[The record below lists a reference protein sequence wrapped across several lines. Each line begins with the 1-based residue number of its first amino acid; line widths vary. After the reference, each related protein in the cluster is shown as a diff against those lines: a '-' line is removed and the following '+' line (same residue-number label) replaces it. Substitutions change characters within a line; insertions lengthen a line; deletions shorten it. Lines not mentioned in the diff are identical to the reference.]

1 MYFLKKKKNKILI
14 YALLASLATSLSF
27 GSVIYY
33 SFSDSNISFN
43 TSSNGITDAELT
55 PINNAIDDAIVSN
68 RDNKLKPNPNKII
81 READKKEPDL
91 LVIPKKQEKEIKE
104 VAKVEVKP
112 EIIRPETTTPK
123 QSTKRVKSQIVIN
136 GVTVNAEIE
145 APPGFTVD
153 QRDKNRNIANPTKPY
168 QNHIVE
174 KILSIEVTQELRD
187 SVVKNSLTGGEGYDK
202 GAGLFQNT
210 LTNVVSREI
219 EENKGDIH
227 KALENLE
234 AISKQNSGFFNSSI
248 ERYKRLLDSKNVI
261 DYLKPEAKKQYP
273 KLKGEF
279 KTKTQEYL
287 WLIHNL
293 DQSKFTKI
301 ASTSEKYLKEGLTIS
316 PRSAF
321 INENGEIDSHGWG
334 PPDAY
339 NTVTSRLQ
347 RDNSTYR
354 VFDYDQYYNRSSD
367 RIENGT
373 YPGWTKK
380 DVTDEF
386 TKKFGFE
393 KGEGI
398 TISRLKRDKETNAEG
413 KINSGLVLELDV
425 SNPKAYEKAQELIKK
440 FKSND
445 EKITS
450 YRIKNMGEVN
460 TSQSFKQI
468 LDELPEEIPQLEL
481 FFSDKATNTASLI
494 ALENKKI
501 KELSLY
507 TTGNSLRN
515 SWSYNPLAL
524 RNTTWINTIDYNVSA
539 EYPSNLKISTRITF
553 NTLAFDQDDFKNN
566 NDYSRINDGLR
577 MVYYARNN
585 EPFFQG
591 AFGPGLSP
599 DQSLG
604 DNSYPTGLDFSR
616 VKGIKSLKGLRF
628 DDEYN
633 PSNKPRKIAELTL
646 FNDNSHF
653 EISADELND
662 ANLEHLSTGENSP
675 IKPKIKFSNG
685 SNTTKI
691 RITGS
696 SITDKARQNLEKY
709 FDYSDS
715 LKASG
720 KQIEVEDTNSEVARK
735 LKDWGYSV
743 SQATNKQFT

>member
-1 MYFLKKKKNKILI
+1 MYFLKKKKNKILM
-14 YALLASLATSLSF
+14 YTLVASLATSLSF

-33 SFSDSNISFN
+33 SISDANISFE

-55 PINNAIDDAIVSN
+55 PINNPIDDAIVSN
-68 RDNKLKPNPNKII
+68 RDNKLKPNPERII
-81 READKKEPDL
+81 RETNKKDQDKL
-91 LVIPKKQEKEIKE
+91 IIPKKEEKEIKE
-104 VAKVEVKP
+104 VAKPEPKP
-112 EIIRPETTTPK
+112 EIIKPETTINKPSRAK
-123 QSTKRVKSQIVIN
+123 VKSQIVIN

-145 APPGFTVD
+145 APPGFIVHD
-153 QRDKNRNIANPTKPY
+153 QDKSRNIANPTRPY

-174 KILSIEVTQELRD
+174 KILSIEVTQALRD

-210 LTNVVSREI
+210 LTNVISREI
-219 EENKGDIH
+219 EENKGNIH

-234 AISKQNSGFFNSSI
+234 AISKQNSDFFNSSI

-261 DYLKPEAKKQYP
+261 EYLKPEAKIQYP

-287 WLIHNL
+287 WLINNL
-293 DQSKFTKI
+293 DHSKFTKI

-380 DVTDEF
+380 DVTNDF
-386 TKKFGFE
+386 TSSFGFS
-393 KGEGI
+393 KSDGI
-398 TISRLKRDKETNAEG
+398 TISRLTRDNKTNVEG

-425 SNPKAYEKAQELIKK
+425 SNTKAYEKSKELIEK
-440 FKSND
+440 FKSHS

-450 YRIKNMGEVN
+450 YRIKNMGEI
-460 TSQSFKQI
+460 SSDQKFIEI
-468 LDELPEEIPQLEL
+468 LSALPEDIPQLEL

-507 TTGNSLRN
+507 TNGNSLRN

-539 EYPSNLKISTRITF
+539 QYSSHQKITTRITF
-553 NTLAFDQDDFKNN
+553 NTLAFDQKDFENN
-566 NDYSRINDGLR
+566 SYQRINDGLR

-599 DQSLG
+599 DRSLG

-616 VKGIKSLKGLRF
+616 VTGIKSLKGLRF

-685 SNTTKI
+685 NATTKI
-691 RITGS
+691 RITGNN
-696 SITDKARQNLEKY
+696 ITEKGRQNLEKY

-715 LKASG
+715 LKVG
-720 KQIEVEDTNSEVARK
+720 NKQIEVTDTSGQLANK
-735 LKDWGYSV
+735 LKDWGYNV
-743 SQATNKQFT
+743 TQASDKQFT

>member
-1 MYFLKKKKNKILI
+1 MYFLKKKKNKILM
-14 YALLASLATSLSF
+14 YALVASLATSLSF

-33 SFSDSNISFN
+33 SISDANISFE

-55 PINNAIDDAIVSN
+55 PINNPIDDAIVSN
-68 RDNKLKPNPNKII
+68 RDNKLKPNHEKII
-81 READKKEPDL
+81 RETNKKDQDKL
-91 LVIPKKQEKEIKE
+91 IIPKKEEKEIKE
-104 VAKVEVKP
+104 VAKPEPKP
-112 EIIRPETTTPK
+112 EIIKPETTINKP
-123 QSTKRVKSQIVIN
+123 SRTKVKSQIVIN

-145 APPGFTVD
+145 APPGFIVHD
-153 QRDKNRNIANPTKPY
+153 QDKSRNIANPTRPY

-174 KILSIEVTQELRD
+174 KILSIEVTQALRD

-210 LTNVVSREI
+210 LTNVISREI
-219 EENKGDIH
+219 EENKGNIH

-234 AISKQNSGFFNSSI
+234 AISKQNSDFFNSSI

-261 DYLKPEAKKQYP
+261 EYLKPEAKIQYP

-287 WLIHNL
+287 WLINNL
-293 DQSKFTKI
+293 DHSKFTKI

-380 DVTDEF
+380 DVTNDF
-386 TKKFGFE
+386 TSSFGFS
-393 KGEGI
+393 KSDGI
-398 TISRLKRDKETNAEG
+398 TISRLTRDNKTNAEG

-425 SNPKAYEKAQELIKK
+425 SNTKAYEKSKELIEK
-440 FKSND
+440 FKSHS

-450 YRIKNMGEVN
+450 YRIKNMGEI
-460 TSQSFKQI
+460 SSDQKFIEI
-468 LDELPEEIPQLEL
+468 LSALPEDIPQLEL

-507 TTGNSLRN
+507 TNGNSLRN

-539 EYPSNLKISTRITF
+539 QYSSHQKITTRITF
-553 NTLAFDQDDFKNN
+553 NTLAFDQKDFENN
-566 NDYSRINDGLR
+566 SYQRINDGLR

-599 DQSLG
+599 DRSLG

-616 VKGIKSLKGLRF
+616 VTGIKSLKGLRF

-653 EISADELND
+653 EISADELNY

-685 SNTTKI
+685 NATTKI
-691 RITGS
+691 RITGNN
-696 SITDKARQNLEKY
+696 ITEKGRQNLEKY

-715 LKASG
+715 LKVG
-720 KQIEVEDTNSEVARK
+720 NKQIEVTDTSGQLANK
-735 LKDWGYSV
+735 LKDWGYNV
-743 SQATNKQFT
+743 TQASDKQFT

>member
-1 MYFLKKKKNKILI
+1 MYFLKKKKNKILM
-14 YALLASLATSLSF
+14 YALVASLATSLSF

-33 SFSDSNISFN
+33 SISDANISFE

-55 PINNAIDDAIVSN
+55 PINNPIDDAIVSN
-68 RDNKLKPNPNKII
+68 RDNKLKPNHEKII
-81 READKKEPDL
+81 RETNKKDQDKL
-91 LVIPKKQEKEIKE
+91 IIPKKEEKEIKE
-104 VAKVEVKP
+104 VAKPEPKP
-112 EIIRPETTTPK
+112 EIIKPETTINKP
-123 QSTKRVKSQIVIN
+123 SRTKVKSQIVIN

-145 APPGFTVD
+145 APPGFIVHD
-153 QRDKNRNIANPTKPY
+153 QDKSRNIANPTRPY

-174 KILSIEVTQELRD
+174 KILSIEVTQALRD

-210 LTNVVSREI
+210 LTNVISREI
-219 EENKGDIH
+219 EENKGNIH

-234 AISKQNSGFFNSSI
+234 AISKQNSDFFNSSI

-261 DYLKPEAKKQYP
+261 EYLKLEAKIQYP

-287 WLIHNL
+287 WLINNL
-293 DQSKFTKI
+293 DHSKFTKI

-380 DVTDEF
+380 DVTNDF
-386 TKKFGFE
+386 TSSFGFS
-393 KGEGI
+393 KSDGI
-398 TISRLKRDKETNAEG
+398 TISRLTRDNKTNAEG

-425 SNPKAYEKAQELIKK
+425 SNTKAYEKSKELIEK
-440 FKSND
+440 FKSHS

-450 YRIKNMGEVN
+450 YRIKNMGEI
-460 TSQSFKQI
+460 SSDQKFIEI
-468 LDELPEEIPQLEL
+468 LSALPEDIPQLEL

-507 TTGNSLRN
+507 TNGNSLRN

-539 EYPSNLKISTRITF
+539 QYSSHQKITTRITF
-553 NTLAFDQDDFKNN
+553 NTLAFDQKDFENN
-566 NDYSRINDGLR
+566 SYQRINDGLR

-599 DQSLG
+599 DRSLG

-616 VKGIKSLKGLRF
+616 VTGIKSLKGLRF

-653 EISADELND
+653 EISADELNY

-685 SNTTKI
+685 NATTKI
-691 RITGS
+691 RITGNN
-696 SITDKARQNLEKY
+696 ITEKGRQNLEKY

-715 LKASG
+715 LKVG
-720 KQIEVEDTNSEVARK
+720 NKQIEVTDTSGQLANK
-735 LKDWGYSV
+735 LKDWGYNV
-743 SQATNKQFT
+743 TQASDKQFT

>member
-1 MYFLKKKKNKILI
+1 MYFLKKKKNKILT
-14 YALLASLATSLSF
+14 YTLVASLATSLSF

-33 SFSDSNISFN
+33 SISDANISFE

-55 PINNAIDDAIVSN
+55 PINNPIDDAIVSN
-68 RDNKLKPNPNKII
+68 RDNKLKPNHERII
-81 READKKEPDL
+81 RETNKKDQDKL
-91 LVIPKKQEKEIKE
+91 IIPKKEEKEIKE
-104 VAKVEVKP
+104 VAKPEPKP
-112 EIIRPETTTPK
+112 EIIKPETTINKPSRAK
-123 QSTKRVKSQIVIN
+123 VKSQIVIN

-145 APPGFTVD
+145 APPGFIVHD
-153 QRDKNRNIANPTKPY
+153 QDKSRNIANPTRPY

-174 KILSIEVTQELRD
+174 KILSIEVTQALRD

-210 LTNVVSREI
+210 LTNVISREI
-219 EENKGDIH
+219 EENKDNIH

-234 AISKQNSGFFNSSI
+234 AISKQNSDFFNSSI

-261 DYLKPEAKKQYP
+261 EYLKPEAKIQYP

-287 WLIHNL
+287 WLINNL
-293 DQSKFTKI
+293 DHSKFTKI

-321 INENGEIDSHGWG
+321 INENGEIDSNGWG

-380 DVTDEF
+380 DVTNDF
-386 TKKFGFE
+386 TSSFGFS
-393 KGEGI
+393 KDDGI
-398 TISRLKRDKETNAEG
+398 TISRLTRDNKTNAEG

-425 SNPKAYEKAQELIKK
+425 SNTKAYEKSKELIEK
-440 FKSND
+440 FKSHS
-445 EKITS
+445 EKIIS
-450 YRIKNMGEVN
+450 YRIKNMGEI
-460 TSQSFKQI
+460 SSDQKFIEI
-468 LDELPEEIPQLEL
+468 LSALPEDIPQLEL

-507 TTGNSLRN
+507 TNGNSLRN

-539 EYPSNLKISTRITF
+539 QYSSHQKITTRITF
-553 NTLAFDQDDFKNN
+553 NTLAFDQKDFENN
-566 NDYSRINDGLR
+566 SYQRINDGLR

-599 DQSLG
+599 DRSLG

-616 VKGIKSLKGLRF
+616 VTGIKSLKGLRF

-685 SNTTKI
+685 NATTKI
-691 RITGS
+691 RITGNN
-696 SITDKARQNLEKY
+696 ITEKGRQNLEKY

-715 LKASG
+715 LKVG
-720 KQIEVEDTNSEVARK
+720 NKQIEVTDTSGQLANK
-735 LKDWGYSV
+735 LKDWGYNV
-743 SQATNKQFT
+743 TQASDKQFT

>member
-81 READKKEPDL
+81 REAEKKEPNV

-104 VAKVEVKP
+104 VAKVEPKP
-112 EIIRPETTTPK
+112 EIIRPQTTTPK
-123 QSTKRVKSQIVIN
+123 PNTSRVKTKITIN
-136 GVTVNAEIE
+136 GVTVDAEIE
-145 APPGFTVD
+145 AAPGFVV
-153 QRDKNRNIANPTKPY
+153 QPQDKTRRISNPTKPY

-174 KILSIEVTQELRD
+174 KILSIEVTQELRNSVIKD
-187 SVVKNSLTGGEGYDK
+187 SLSGGEGYDK
-202 GAGLFQNT
+202 GAGLFKNT
-210 LTNVVSREI
+210 LTNVISREI
-219 EENKGDIH
+219 DSSNGDIP

-248 ERYKRLLDSKNVI
+248 ERYKRLLDSSRVSEFLTEKGRR
-261 DYLKPEAKKQYP
+261 EYP
-273 KLKGEF
+273 GLKGKF
-279 KTKTQEYL
+279 QTKTQEYL

-373 YPGWTKK
+373 YPGWTKT

-386 TKKFGFE
+386 TKKFGFK
-393 KGEGI
+393 KGDGI
-398 TISRLKRDKETNAEG
+398 TISRLTRDNKTNVEG

-425 SNPKAYEKAQELIKK
+425 SNPTAYQKSKELIEK
-440 FKSND
+440 FKSYP

-450 YRIKNMGEVN
+450 YRIKNMGEV
-460 TSQSFKQI
+460 SSDQKFIDI
-468 LDELPEEIPQLEL
+468 LSSLPEEIPQLEL

-553 NTLAFDQDDFKNN
+553 NTLAFDEKDFEDGKY
-566 NDYSRINDGLR
+566 DRINDGLR

-685 SNTTKI
+685 NATTKI
-691 RITGS
+691 RITGN

-715 LKASG
+715 LKAGG

>member
-1 MYFLKKKKNKILI
+1 MYFLKKKKNKILM
-14 YALLASLATSLSF
+14 YTLVASLVTSLSF

-33 SFSDSNISFN
+33 SISDANISFE

-55 PINNAIDDAIVSN
+55 PINNPIDDAIVSN
-68 RDNKLKPNPNKII
+68 RDNKLKPNHERII
-81 READKKEPDL
+81 RETDKNIEK
-91 LVIPKKQEKEIKE
+91 LVIPTVKKDEKIDA
-104 VAKVEVKP
+104 AKPETKP
-112 EIIRPETTTPK
+112 EIIKPETTINKPSRAK
-123 QSTKRVKSQIVIN
+123 VKSQIVIN

-145 APPGFTVD
+145 APPGFIVHD
-153 QRDKNRNIANPTKPY
+153 QDKSRNIANPTRPY

-174 KILSIEVTQELRD
+174 KILSIEVTQALRD

-210 LTNVVSREI
+210 LTNVISREI
-219 EENKGDIH
+219 EENKGNIH

-234 AISKQNSGFFNSSI
+234 AISKQNSDFFNSSI

-261 DYLKPEAKKQYP
+261 EYLKPEAKIQYP

-287 WLIHNL
+287 WLINNL
-293 DQSKFTKI
+293 DHSKFTKI

-380 DVTDEF
+380 DVTNDF
-386 TKKFGFE
+386 TSSFGFS
-393 KGEGI
+393 KGDGI
-398 TISRLKRDKETNAEG
+398 TISRLTRDNKTNAEG

-425 SNPKAYEKAQELIKK
+425 SNTKAYEKSKELIEK
-440 FKSND
+440 FKSHS

-450 YRIKNMGEVN
+450 YRIKNMGEI
-460 TSQSFKQI
+460 SSDQKFIEI
-468 LDELPEEIPQLEL
+468 LSALPEDIPQLEL

-507 TTGNSLRN
+507 TNGNSLRN

-524 RNTTWINTIDYNVSA
+524 RNTTWINTIDYSVSA
-539 EYPSNLKISTRITF
+539 QYSSHQKITTRITF
-553 NTLAFDQDDFKNN
+553 NTLAFDQKDFENN
-566 NDYSRINDGLR
+566 SYQRINDGLR

-599 DQSLG
+599 DRSLG

-616 VKGIKSLKGLRF
+616 VTGIKSLKGLRF

-685 SNTTKI
+685 NATTKI
-691 RITGS
+691 RITGNN
-696 SITDKARQNLEKY
+696 ITEKGRQNLEKY

-715 LKASG
+715 LKVG
-720 KQIEVEDTNSEVARK
+720 NKQIEVTDTSGQLANK
-735 LKDWGYSV
+735 LKDWGYNV
-743 SQATNKQFT
+743 TQASDKQFT

>member
-1 MYFLKKKKNKILI
+1 MYFLKKKKNKILM
-14 YALLASLATSLSF
+14 YTLVASLVTSLSF

-33 SFSDSNISFN
+33 SISDANISFE

-55 PINNAIDDAIVSN
+55 PINNPIDDAIVSN
-68 RDNKLKPNPNKII
+68 RDNKLKPNHERII
-81 READKKEPDL
+81 RETDKNIEK
-91 LVIPKKQEKEIKE
+91 LVIPTVKKDEKIDA
-104 VAKVEVKP
+104 AKPETKP
-112 EIIRPETTTPK
+112 EIIKPETTINKPSRAK
-123 QSTKRVKSQIVIN
+123 VKSQIVIN

-145 APPGFTVD
+145 APPGFIVHD
-153 QRDKNRNIANPTKPY
+153 QDKSRNIANPTRPY

-174 KILSIEVTQELRD
+174 KILSIEVTQALRD

-210 LTNVVSREI
+210 LTNVISREI
-219 EENKGDIH
+219 EENKGNIH

-234 AISKQNSGFFNSSI
+234 AISKQNSDFFNSSI

-261 DYLKPEAKKQYP
+261 EYLKPEAKIQYP

-287 WLIHNL
+287 WLINNL
-293 DQSKFTKI
+293 DHSKFTKI

-347 RDNSTYR
+347 KDNSTYR

-367 RIENGT
+367 SIESGN

-380 DVTDEF
+380 DVTSNYAS
-386 TKKFGFE
+386 TYGFE
-393 KGEGI
+393 EKKGI
-398 TISRLKRDKETNAEG
+398 TISELTRDKHTNAKD
-413 KINSGLVLELDV
+413 KINSGLVLEIDV
-425 SNPKAYEKAQELIKK
+425 SQDYAYGKTKELIKK
-440 FKSND
+440 FKEKNQ
-445 EKITS
+445 KITS

-460 TSQSFKQI
+460 SSQNFIDI
-468 LDELPEEIPQLEL
+468 LSELPDEIPQLEL

-507 TTGNSLRN
+507 TNGNSLRR

-539 EYPSNLKISTRITF
+539 EYSKYAKITTRITF
-553 NTLAFDQDDFKNN
+553 NTLAFDEKDFQDGKYD
-566 NDYSRINDGLR
+566 RINDGLR

-591 AFGPGLSP
+591 GFGPGLSP
-599 DQSLG
+599 DKSLG
-604 DNSYPTGLDFSR
+604 ENSYPTGLDFTR
-616 VKGIKSLKGLRF
+616 IPKIRSLRGLRF

-633 PSNKPRKIAELTL
+633 SSNRSRKITELTL
-646 FNDNSHF
+646 YNTGSAFN
-653 EISADELND
+653 ISVEELNN
-662 ANLEHLSTGENSP
+662 ANLEHLSTGEGNLE
-675 IKPKIKFSNG
+675 KPKIYFSNG
-685 SNTTKI
+685 NETTSIK
-691 RITGS
+691 ITGQGT
-696 SITDKARQNLEKY
+696 ITDKGREYLSKY
-709 FDYSDS
+709 FEYGESF
-715 LKASG
+715 KG
-720 KQIEVEDTNSEVARK
+720 RPRIVEVESGATELQNQLRQ
-735 LKDWGYSV
+735 WGFNVNV
-743 SQATNKQFT
+743 SNGREFT

>member
-1 MYFLKKKKNKILI
+1 MYFLKKKKNKILM
-14 YALLASLATSLSF
+14 YTLVASLATSLSF

-33 SFSDSNISFN
+33 SISDANISFE

-55 PINNAIDDAIVSN
+55 PINNPIDDAIVSN
-68 RDNKLKPNPNKII
+68 RDNKLKPNPERII
-81 READKKEPDL
+81 RETNKKDQDKL
-91 LVIPKKQEKEIKE
+91 IIPKKEEKEIKE
-104 VAKVEVKP
+104 VAKPEPKP
-112 EIIRPETTTPK
+112 EIIKPETTINKPSRAK
-123 QSTKRVKSQIVIN
+123 VKSQIVIN

-145 APPGFTVD
+145 APPGFIVHD
-153 QRDKNRNIANPTKPY
+153 QDKSRNIANPTRPY

-174 KILSIEVTQELRD
+174 KILSIEVTQALRD

-210 LTNVVSREI
+210 LTNVISREI
-219 EENKGDIH
+219 EENKGNIH

-234 AISKQNSGFFNSSI
+234 AISKQNSDFFNSSI

-261 DYLKPEAKKQYP
+261 EYLKPEAKMQYP

-287 WLIHNL
+287 WLINNL
-293 DQSKFTKI
+293 DHSKFTKI

-380 DVTDEF
+380 DVTNDF
-386 TKKFGFE
+386 TSSFGFS
-393 KGEGI
+393 KSDGI
-398 TISRLKRDKETNAEG
+398 TISRLTRDNKTNAEG

-425 SNPKAYEKAQELIKK
+425 SNTKAYEKSKELIEK
-440 FKSND
+440 FKSHS

-450 YRIKNMGEVN
+450 YRIKNMGEI
-460 TSQSFKQI
+460 SSDQKFIEI
-468 LDELPEEIPQLEL
+468 LSALPEDIPQLEL

-507 TTGNSLRN
+507 TNGNSLRN

-539 EYPSNLKISTRITF
+539 QYSSHQKITTRITF
-553 NTLAFDQDDFKNN
+553 NTLAFDQKDFENN
-566 NDYSRINDGLR
+566 SYQRINDGLR

-599 DQSLG
+599 DRSLG

-616 VKGIKSLKGLRF
+616 VTGIKSLKGLRF

-685 SNTTKI
+685 NATTKI
-691 RITGS
+691 RITGNN
-696 SITDKARQNLEKY
+696 ITEKGRQNLEKY

-715 LKASG
+715 LKVG
-720 KQIEVEDTNSEVARK
+720 NKQIEVTDTSGQLANK
-735 LKDWGYSV
+735 LKDWGYNV
-743 SQATNKQFT
+743 TQASDKQFT

>member
-1 MYFLKKKKNKILI
+1 MYFLKKKKNKILM
-14 YALLASLATSLSF
+14 YTLVASLATSLSF

-33 SFSDSNISFN
+33 SISDANISFE

-55 PINNAIDDAIVSN
+55 PINNPIDDAIVSN
-68 RDNKLKPNPNKII
+68 RDNKLKPNPERII
-81 READKKEPDL
+81 RETNKKDQDKL
-91 LVIPKKQEKEIKE
+91 IIPKKEEKEIKE
-104 VAKVEVKP
+104 VAKPEPKP
-112 EIIRPETTTPK
+112 EIIKPETTINKPSRAK
-123 QSTKRVKSQIVIN
+123 VKSQIVIN

-145 APPGFTVD
+145 APPGFIVHD
-153 QRDKNRNIANPTKPY
+153 QDKSRNIANPTRPY

-174 KILSIEVTQELRD
+174 KILSIEVTQALRD

-210 LTNVVSREI
+210 LTNVISREI
-219 EENKGDIH
+219 EENKGNIH

-234 AISKQNSGFFNSSI
+234 AISKQNSDFFNSSI

-261 DYLKPEAKKQYP
+261 EYLKPEAKIQYP

-287 WLIHNL
+287 WLINNL
-293 DQSKFTKI
+293 DHSKFTKI

-380 DVTDEF
+380 DVTNDF
-386 TKKFGFE
+386 TSSFGFS
-393 KGEGI
+393 KSDGI
-398 TISRLKRDKETNAEG
+398 TISRLTRDNKTNVEG

-425 SNPKAYEKAQELIKK
+425 SNTKAYEKSKELIEK
-440 FKSND
+440 FKSHS

-450 YRIKNMGEVN
+450 YRIKNMGEI
-460 TSQSFKQI
+460 SSDQKFIEI
-468 LDELPEEIPQLEL
+468 LSALPEDIPQLEL

-507 TTGNSLRN
+507 NNGNSLRN

-539 EYPSNLKISTRITF
+539 QYSSHQKITTRITF
-553 NTLAFDQDDFKNN
+553 NTLAFDQKDFENN
-566 NDYSRINDGLR
+566 SYQRINDGLR

-599 DQSLG
+599 DRSLG

-616 VKGIKSLKGLRF
+616 VTGIKSLKGLRF

-685 SNTTKI
+685 NATTKI
-691 RITGS
+691 RITGNN
-696 SITDKARQNLEKY
+696 ITEKGRQNLEKY

-715 LKASG
+715 LKVG
-720 KQIEVEDTNSEVARK
+720 NKQIEVTDTSGQLANK
-735 LKDWGYSV
+735 LKDWGYNV
-743 SQATNKQFT
+743 TQASDKQFT

>member
-1 MYFLKKKKNKILI
+1 MYFLKKKKNKILM
-14 YALLASLATSLSF
+14 YTLVASLVTSLSF

-33 SFSDSNISFN
+33 SISDANISFE

-55 PINNAIDDAIVSN
+55 PINNPIDDAIVSN
-68 RDNKLKPNPNKII
+68 RDNKLKPNHERII
-81 READKKEPDL
+81 RETDKNIEK
-91 LVIPKKQEKEIKE
+91 LVIPTVKKDEKIDA
-104 VAKVEVKP
+104 AKPETKP
-112 EIIRPETTTPK
+112 EIIKPETTINKPSRAK
-123 QSTKRVKSQIVIN
+123 VKSQIVIN

-145 APPGFTVD
+145 APPGFIVHD
-153 QRDKNRNIANPTKPY
+153 QDKSRNIANPTRPY

-174 KILSIEVTQELRD
+174 KILSIEVTQALRD

-210 LTNVVSREI
+210 LTNVISREI
-219 EENKGDIH
+219 EENKGNIH

-234 AISKQNSGFFNSSI
+234 AISKQNSDFFNSSI

-261 DYLKPEAKKQYP
+261 EYLKPEAKIQYP

-287 WLIHNL
+287 WLINNL
-293 DQSKFTKI
+293 DHSKFTKI

-380 DVTDEF
+380 DVTNDF
-386 TKKFGFE
+386 TSSFGFS
-393 KGEGI
+393 KGDGI
-398 TISRLKRDKETNAEG
+398 TISRLTRDNKTNAEG

-425 SNPKAYEKAQELIKK
+425 SNTKAYEKSKELIEK
-440 FKSND
+440 FKSHS

-450 YRIKNMGEVN
+450 YRIKNMGEI
-460 TSQSFKQI
+460 SSDQKFIEI
-468 LDELPEEIPQLEL
+468 LSALPEDIPQLEL

-507 TTGNSLRN
+507 TNGNSLRN

-539 EYPSNLKISTRITF
+539 QYSSHQKITTRITF
-553 NTLAFDQDDFKNN
+553 NTLAFDQKDFENN
-566 NDYSRINDGLR
+566 SYQRINDGLR

-599 DQSLG
+599 DRSLG

-616 VKGIKSLKGLRF
+616 VTGIKSLKGLRF

-685 SNTTKI
+685 NATTKI
-691 RITGS
+691 RITGNN
-696 SITDKARQNLEKY
+696 ITEKGRQNLEKY

-715 LKASG
+715 LKVG
-720 KQIEVEDTNSEVARK
+720 NKQIEVTDTSGQLANK
-735 LKDWGYSV
+735 LKDWGYNV
-743 SQATNKQFT
+743 TQASDKQFT

>member
-1 MYFLKKKKNKILI
+1 MYFLKKKKNKILM
-14 YALLASLATSLSF
+14 YTLVASLATSLSF

-33 SFSDSNISFN
+33 SISDANISFE

-55 PINNAIDDAIVSN
+55 PINNPIDDAIVSN
-68 RDNKLKPNPNKII
+68 RDNKLKPNYERII
-81 READKKEPDL
+81 RETNKKDQDKL
-91 LVIPKKQEKEIKE
+91 IIPKKEEKEIKE
-104 VAKVEVKP
+104 VAKPEPKP
-112 EIIRPETTTPK
+112 EIIKPETTINKPSRAK
-123 QSTKRVKSQIVIN
+123 VKSQIVIN

-145 APPGFTVD
+145 APPGFIVHD
-153 QRDKNRNIANPTKPY
+153 QDKSRNIANPTRPY

-174 KILSIEVTQELRD
+174 KILSIEVTQALRD

-210 LTNVVSREI
+210 LTNVISREI
-219 EENKGDIH
+219 EENKGNIH

-234 AISKQNSGFFNSSI
+234 AISKQNSDFFNSSI

-261 DYLKPEAKKQYP
+261 EYLKPEAKIQYP

-287 WLIHNL
+287 WLINNL
-293 DQSKFTKI
+293 DHSKFTKI

-380 DVTDEF
+380 DVTNDF
-386 TKKFGFE
+386 TSSFGFS
-393 KGEGI
+393 KSDGI
-398 TISRLKRDKETNAEG
+398 TISRLTRDNKTNAEG

-425 SNPKAYEKAQELIKK
+425 SNTKACEKSKELIEK
-440 FKSND
+440 FKTHS

-450 YRIKNMGEVN
+450 YRIKNMGEI
-460 TSQSFKQI
+460 SSDQKFIEI
-468 LDELPEEIPQLEL
+468 LSALPEDISQLEL

-507 TTGNSLRN
+507 TNGNSLRN

-539 EYPSNLKISTRITF
+539 QYSSHQKITTRITF
-553 NTLAFDQDDFKNN
+553 NTLAFDQKDFENN
-566 NDYSRINDGLR
+566 SYQRINDGLR

-599 DQSLG
+599 DRSLG

-616 VKGIKSLKGLRF
+616 VTGIKSLKGLRF

-685 SNTTKI
+685 NATTKI
-691 RITGS
+691 RITGNN
-696 SITDKARQNLEKY
+696 ITEKGRQNLEKY

-715 LKASG
+715 LKVG
-720 KQIEVEDTNSEVARK
+720 NKQIEVTDASGQLANK
-735 LKDWGYSV
+735 LKDWGYNV
-743 SQATNKQFT
+743 TQASDKQFT

>member
-1 MYFLKKKKNKILI
+1 
-14 YALLASLATSLSF
+14 
-27 GSVIYY
+27 
-33 SFSDSNISFN
+33 
-43 TSSNGITDAELT
+43 
-55 PINNAIDDAIVSN
+55 
-68 RDNKLKPNPNKII
+68 
-81 READKKEPDL
+81 
-91 LVIPKKQEKEIKE
+91 
-104 VAKVEVKP
+104 VAKPKIKP
-112 EIIRPETTTPK
+112 EIIRPETLKPKPSTT
-123 QSTKRVKSQIVIN
+123 RVKTKIIIN
-136 GVTVNAEIE
+136 GVTVDAEIE
-145 APPGFTVD
+145 APPGFVV
-153 QRDKNRNIANPTKPY
+153 QPNDKTRNIANPTKPY

-174 KILSIEVTQELRD
+174 KILSIEVTQALRD
-187 SVVKNSLTGGEGYDK
+187 SVIKNSLTGGEGYDK
-202 GAGLFQNT
+202 GAGLFKNT
-210 LTNVVSREI
+210 LTNVISREI

-227 KALENLE
+227 KALESLE
-234 AISKQNSGFFNSSI
+234 AISNQNSNFFNSSI
-248 ERYKRLLDSKNVI
+248 ERYKRLLDSDKVI
-261 DYLKPEAKKQYP
+261 EYLKPEAKVQYP

-321 INENGEIDSHGWG
+321 INEKGEIDSHSWG

-339 NTVTSRLQ
+339 NSVTSRLQ

-367 RIENGT
+367 RIEDGT

-380 DVTDEF
+380 DVTNDF
-386 TKKFGFE
+386 TSSFGFK
-393 KGEGI
+393 KGDGI
-398 TISRLKRDKETNAEG
+398 TISRLTRDNKTNAEG

-425 SNPKAYEKAQELIKK
+425 SNIKAYEKSKELIEK
-440 FKSND
+440 FKSHS

-450 YRIKNMGEVN
+450 YRIKNMGEI
-460 TSQSFKQI
+460 SSDQKFIDI
-468 LDELPEEIPQLEL
+468 LSALPDEIPQLEL

-507 TTGNSLRN
+507 TNGNSLRN

-539 EYPSNLKISTRITF
+539 QYSSHQKITTRITF
-553 NTLAFDQDDFKNN
+553 NTLAFDQKDFENN
-566 NDYSRINDGLR
+566 SYQRINDGLR

-599 DQSLG
+599 DRSLG

-616 VKGIKSLKGLRF
+616 VTGIKSLKGLRF

-646 FNDNSHF
+646 FNDQNYF

-685 SNTTKI
+685 SDTTKI
-691 RITGS
+691 RITGTN
-696 SITDKARQNLEKY
+696 ITDQARQNLEKY
-709 FDYSDS
+709 FEYSDS
-715 LKASG
+715 LKANN
-720 KQIEVEDTNSEVARK
+720 KQIEVENINSELANK
-735 LKDWGYSV
+735 LKSWGYNV
-743 SQATNKQFT
+743 SQASNKQFT

>member
-81 READKKEPDL
+81 REAEKKEPNV

-104 VAKVEVKP
+104 VAKVEPKP
-112 EIIRPETTTPK
+112 EIIRPQTTTPK
-123 QSTKRVKSQIVIN
+123 PNTSRVKTKITIN
-136 GVTVNAEIE
+136 GVTVDAEIE
-145 APPGFTVD
+145 AAPGFVV
-153 QRDKNRNIANPTKPY
+153 QPQDKTRRISNPTKPY

-174 KILSIEVTQELRD
+174 KILSIEVTQELRNSVIKD
-187 SVVKNSLTGGEGYDK
+187 SLSGGEGYDK
-202 GAGLFQNT
+202 GAGLFKNT
-210 LTNVVSREI
+210 LTNVISREI
-219 EENKGDIH
+219 DSSNGDIL

-248 ERYKRLLDSKNVI
+248 ERYKRLLDSSRVSEFLTEKGRQ
-261 DYLKPEAKKQYP
+261 EYP
-273 KLKGEF
+273 GLKGKF
-279 KTKTQEYL
+279 QTKTQEYL

-386 TKKFGFE
+386 TSSFGFK
-393 KGEGI
+393 KGDGI
-398 TISRLKRDKETNAEG
+398 TISRLTRDNKTNAEG

-425 SNPKAYEKAQELIKK
+425 SNPTAYQKSKELIEK
-440 FKSND
+440 FKSNP

-450 YRIKNMGEVN
+450 YRIKNMGEV
-460 TSQSFKQI
+460 SSDQKFIDI
-468 LDELPEEIPQLEL
+468 LSSLPEEIPQLEL

-553 NTLAFDQDDFKNN
+553 NTLAFDQKDFENGKY
-566 NDYSRINDGLR
+566 DRINDGLR

-685 SNTTKI
+685 NATTKI

-715 LKASG
+715 LKANG
-720 KQIEVEDTNSEVARK
+720 KQIEVTDVNSDLARK

-743 SQATNKQFT
+743 SQASDKLFT

>member
-1 MYFLKKKKNKILI
+1 MYFLKKKKNKILM
-14 YALLASLATSLSF
+14 YTLVASLATSLSF

-33 SFSDSNISFN
+33 SISDANISFE

-55 PINNAIDDAIVSN
+55 PINNPIDDAIVSN
-68 RDNKLKPNPNKII
+68 RDNKLKPNPERII
-81 READKKEPDL
+81 RETNKKDQDKL
-91 LVIPKKQEKEIKE
+91 IIPKKEEKEIKE
-104 VAKVEVKP
+104 VAKPEPKP
-112 EIIRPETTTPK
+112 EIIKPETTINKPSRAK
-123 QSTKRVKSQIVIN
+123 VKSQIVIN

-145 APPGFTVD
+145 APPGFIVHD
-153 QRDKNRNIANPTKPY
+153 QDKSRNIANPTRPY

-174 KILSIEVTQELRD
+174 KILSIEVTQALRD

-210 LTNVVSREI
+210 LTNVISREI
-219 EENKGDIH
+219 EENKGNIH

-234 AISKQNSGFFNSSI
+234 AISKQNSDFFNSSI

-261 DYLKPEAKKQYP
+261 EYLKPEAKIQYP

-287 WLIHNL
+287 WLINNL
-293 DQSKFTKI
+293 DHSKFTKI

-380 DVTDEF
+380 DVTNDF
-386 TKKFGFE
+386 TSSFGFS
-393 KGEGI
+393 KSDGI
-398 TISRLKRDKETNAEG
+398 TISRLTRDNKTNAEG

-425 SNPKAYEKAQELIKK
+425 SNTKAYEKSKELIKK
-440 FKSND
+440 FKSHS

-450 YRIKNMGEVN
+450 YRIKNMGEI
-460 TSQSFKQI
+460 SSDQKFIEI
-468 LDELPEEIPQLEL
+468 LSALPEDIPQLEL

-507 TTGNSLRN
+507 TNGNSLRN

-539 EYPSNLKISTRITF
+539 QYSSHQKITTRITF
-553 NTLAFDQDDFKNN
+553 NTLAFDQKDFENN
-566 NDYSRINDGLR
+566 SYQRINDGLR

-599 DQSLG
+599 DRSLG

-616 VKGIKSLKGLRF
+616 VTGIKSLKGLRF

-685 SNTTKI
+685 NATTKI
-691 RITGS
+691 RITGNN
-696 SITDKARQNLEKY
+696 ITEKGRQNLEKY

-715 LKASG
+715 LKVG
-720 KQIEVEDTNSEVARK
+720 NKQIEVTDTSGQLANK
-735 LKDWGYSV
+735 LKDWGYNV
-743 SQATNKQFT
+743 TQASDKQFT

>member
-1 MYFLKKKKNKILI
+1 MYFVKKKKNKILI

-33 SFSDSNISFN
+33 SFSDANISFE

-55 PINNAIDDAIVSN
+55 PINNATNDAVVSN
-68 RDNKLKPNPNKII
+68 RDNKLKPNPEKII
-81 READKKEPDL
+81 KESEKQEPNKL
-91 LVIPKKQEKEIKE
+91 IIPKKEEKEIKE
-104 VAKVEVKP
+104 VAKPKIKP
-112 EIIRPETTTPK
+112 EIIRPETLKPKPSTT
-123 QSTKRVKSQIVIN
+123 RVKTKIIIN
-136 GVTVNAEIE
+136 GVTVDAEIE
-145 APPGFTVD
+145 APPGFVV
-153 QRDKNRNIANPTKPY
+153 QPNDKTRNIANPTKPY

-174 KILSIEVTQELRD
+174 KILSIEVTQALRD
-187 SVVKNSLTGGEGYDK
+187 SVIKNSLTGGEGYDK
-202 GAGLFQNT
+202 GAGLFKNT
-210 LTNVVSREI
+210 LTNVISREI

-227 KALENLE
+227 KALESLE
-234 AISKQNSGFFNSSI
+234 AISNQNSNFFNSSI
-248 ERYKRLLDSKNVI
+248 ERYKRLLDSDKVI
-261 DYLKPEAKKQYP
+261 EYLKPEAKVQYP

-321 INENGEIDSHGWG
+321 INEKGEIDSHSWG

-339 NTVTSRLQ
+339 NSVTSRLQ

-367 RIENGT
+367 RIEDGT

-380 DVTDEF
+380 DVTNDF
-386 TKKFGFE
+386 TSSFGFK
-393 KGEGI
+393 KGDGI
-398 TISRLKRDKETNAEG
+398 TISRLTRDNKTNAEG

-425 SNPKAYEKAQELIKK
+425 SNIKAYEKSKELIEK
-440 FKSND
+440 FKSHS

-450 YRIKNMGEVN
+450 YRIKNMGEI
-460 TSQSFKQI
+460 SSDQKFIDI
-468 LDELPEEIPQLEL
+468 LSALPDEIPQLEL

-507 TTGNSLRN
+507 TNGNSLRN

-539 EYPSNLKISTRITF
+539 QYSSHQKITTRITF
-553 NTLAFDQDDFKNN
+553 NTLAFDQKDFENN
-566 NDYSRINDGLR
+566 SYQRINDGLR

-599 DQSLG
+599 DRSLG

-616 VKGIKSLKGLRF
+616 VTGIKSLKGLRF

-646 FNDNSHF
+646 FNDQNYF

-685 SNTTKI
+685 SDTTKI
-691 RITGS
+691 RITGTN
-696 SITDKARQNLEKY
+696 ITDQARQNLEKY
-709 FDYSDS
+709 FEYSDS
-715 LKASG
+715 LKANN
-720 KQIEVEDTNSEVARK
+720 KQIEVENINSELANK
-735 LKDWGYSV
+735 LKSWGYNV
-743 SQATNKQFT
+743 SQASNKQFT